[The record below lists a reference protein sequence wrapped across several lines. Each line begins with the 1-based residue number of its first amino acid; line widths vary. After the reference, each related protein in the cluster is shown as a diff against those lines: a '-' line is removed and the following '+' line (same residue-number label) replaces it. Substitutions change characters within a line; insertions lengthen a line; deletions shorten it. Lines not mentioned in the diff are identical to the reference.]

1 MDEIPIIE
9 ENIAEFVHNEKLTDV
24 AMIDFRHSE
33 MYKKLHFHNRL
44 RPDRLCYLN
53 SAQFAPNIF
62 LRYNVLMFA
71 LKDRTSILKHPF
83 YYEELPPSL
92 LSAKSTDD
100 PEYSQF
106 IFKFSRLYDFILGFT
121 VENASNVEA
130 CKVIFALGK
139 SIVNEIDFSD
149 EFKGEDQVHICFTSS
164 LKQQVQRFTLDL
176 EEGSFYNFCTGI
188 PICVLQYNEVYIE
201 FTTKG
206 SGDRSKPVVIPD
218 ISYLG
223 SNLRNELI
231 RSFRTSGKTLR
242 VQLGKHT
249 CYVYNGSVLTPFTNN
264 KHPYLDFLV
273 DNFNS
278 VMNKDEL
285 FVLDSFV
292 Y

>member
-1 MDEIPIIE
+1 M
-9 ENIAEFVHNEKLTDV
+9 
-24 AMIDFRHSE
+24 
-33 MYKKLHFHNRL
+33 
-44 RPDRLCYLN
+44 
-53 SAQFAPNIF
+53 
-62 LRYNVLMFA
+62 
-71 LKDRTSILKHPF
+71 
-83 YYEELPPSL
+83 
-92 LSAKSTDD
+92 
-100 PEYSQF
+100 
-106 IFKFSRLYDFILGFT
+106 YDFILGIT

-206 SGDRSKPVVIPD
+206 SGDRSKPIVIPD

-223 SNLRNELI
+223 TNLRNELI

-249 CYVYNGSVLTPFTNN
+249 CYIYDGSVLTHFANN

-285 FVLDSFV
+285 FVLDSLV